1 MRLDDRGLDREGA
14 AAAAAGDELLR
25 CDRLIIGHRGRPL
38 LPPIDLTIRR
48 GMLLAVVGRNGSG
61 KSTWLKTALGFLP
74 AVAGSLER
82 PSPPPRLAY
91 MAQASSLDAMVPV
104 RSRQLVA
111 WGALSGWSFLRPARA
126 RSFRAAAAAA
136 MATANATDLGDAF
149 LRDLSEGQKARVLLG
164 RVLAAGADVAFLD
177 EPTAAMDAVAEQ
189 RTMALLRE
197 HTRERRTAVVI
208 VTHLVS
214 LVRRYADLVL
224 YLDRDDGVAVVDTP
238 ERAFAHPTFRRQ
250 YGEVEE

>member
-1 MRLDDRGLDREGA
+1 MSSASPETSTADDD
-14 AAAAAGDELLR
+14 LLR
-25 CDRLIIGHRGRPL
+25 CQGLIIGYRGRPL

-48 GMLLAVVGRNGSG
+48 GTMLAVVGRNGSG
-61 KSTWLKTALGFLP
+61 KSTWLKTALGFIP
-74 AVAGSLER
+74 AVGGRLDR

-91 MAQASSLDAMVPV
+91 MAQASTLDALVPV

-111 WGALSGWSFLRPARA
+111 WGTLSGWSFLRPSRA
-126 RSFRAAAAAA
+126 RSFREAAATAL
-136 MATANATDLGDAF
+136 ATANATELGDAF

-164 RVLAAGADVAFLD
+164 RVLAAKADVAFLD

-189 RTMALLRE
+189 RTMALLRD
-197 HTRERRTAVVI
+197 HTRERRMAVVI

-238 ERAFAHPTFRRQ
+238 ENAFSHPTFRRQ
-250 YGEVEE
+250 YGEVDE